1 LLLSAD
7 EREIAERFL
16 DFLIRDGRPI
26 HLLDGR
32 TTEQKTEFR
41 ALERE
46 DRKKL
51 LRVLRQKRKNEHISA
66 EEKQKLDGLEGSSVY
81 SNRYMSVTVQKPIGK
96 KARGNLEEAKRLY
109 VADRIFRLLNPE
121 KNRYQDLRETY
132 EPHSD
137 SRGREMRLRRFERTH
152 ISFGKLT
159 CQQVVEEQFDRF
171 KSNQV
176 KQAVADNRV
185 DCERLTSATL
195 LDRWRFHQE
204 LRGRLRRTEL
214 ETSVLSRLWSDP
226 LPCST
231 RAIGR
236 GGDHKPKRNSKAIC
250 FGTIGTK
257 GRRPE
262 SS

>member
-1 LLLSAD
+1 LLLTAE

-16 DFLIRDGRPI
+16 DFLIRDDRPI
-26 HLLDGR
+26 RLLDGR
-32 TTEQKTEFR
+32 TAEQKAEFR
-41 ALERE
+41 ALERQ

-51 LRVLRQKRKNEHISA
+51 LRVLRQKRKDGQISV
-66 EEKQKLDGLEGSSVY
+66 EEKQMLDGLEGSSVY
-81 SNRYMSVTVQKPIGK
+81 SNRYTSVTRQKPVAE
-96 KARGNLEEAKRLY
+96 KARGNIEEAKRLY

-152 ISFGKLT
+152 ISIGKLT

-176 KQAVADNRV
+176 LQAVADNRV
-185 DCERLTSATL
+185 DCERLMSGPL
-195 LDRWRFHQE
+195 QDRWRFHQE

-214 ETSVLSRLWSDP
+214 ETSVLLRLWSDP

-231 RAIGR
+231 RAIRR
-236 GGDHKPKRNSKAIC
+236 GGHHKPNQDSKTIC
-250 FGTIGTK
+250 FGTK

-262 SS
+262 A